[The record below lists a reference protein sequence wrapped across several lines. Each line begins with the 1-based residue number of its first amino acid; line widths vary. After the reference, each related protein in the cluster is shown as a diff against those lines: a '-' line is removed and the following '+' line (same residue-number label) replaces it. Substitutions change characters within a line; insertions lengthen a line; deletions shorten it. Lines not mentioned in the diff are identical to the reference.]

1 MRKVHVTEGSMTEE
15 KPRRFKIEK
24 IIKIAAYV
32 IIFTLCLMFIIRCFM
47 VADKSTFDELYPTD
61 SLRDAYADGEIAIM
75 TVKVEEEIAEDGY
88 FAAYAFYYCPEAKE
102 VQCAVRWNNSV
113 YEYTDMEVGHEYVFY
128 FLNEGTGEKYPA
140 RAVDSA
146 KKSIYNYRKLVA
158 DGVEL
163 GEYDRLTLKMEI
175 RDGYE
180 SQQVIRYGEQPLK
193 DYKIPKKILT
203 KLGE

>member
-1 MRKVHVTEGSMTEE
+1 MKKSHLTEGNMSAE
-15 KPRRFKIEK
+15 KPRGIKIEK

-32 IIFTLCLMFIIRCFM
+32 IIFTLCLMFIVRCFM
-47 VADKSTFDELYPTD
+47 VADKSTFDDLYPTD
-61 SLRDAYADGEIAIM
+61 SLRAAYTDGEIEIT
-75 TVKVEEEIAEDGY
+75 TVRVEEEIAEDGY
-88 FAAYAFYYCPEAKE
+88 FAAYAFYFCSEAGE
-102 VQCAVRWNNSV
+102 VQCTVRWNDSV
-113 YEYTDMEVGHEYVFY
+113 YEYTDMEKGHEYVFY

-140 RAVDSA
+140 RAIDSA

-180 SQQVIRYGEQPLK
+180 SSQVIRYGEQPLK
-193 DYKIPKKILT
+193 DCKIPKKIL
-203 KLGE
+203 KQLGE

>member
-1 MRKVHVTEGSMTEE
+1 MSAE
-15 KPRRFKIEK
+15 KPRGIKIEK

-32 IIFTLCLMFIIRCFM
+32 IIFTLCLMFIVRCFM
-47 VADKSTFDELYPTD
+47 VADKSTFDNLYATD
-61 SLRDAYADGEIAIM
+61 SLRAAYADGEIEIK
-75 TVKVEEEIAEDGY
+75 TVRVEEEIAEDGY
-88 FAAYAFYYCPEAKE
+88 FAAYAFFYCPEAGE
-102 VQCAVRWNNSV
+102 VQCTVRWNDST
-113 YEYTDMEVGHEYVFY
+113 YEYTDMEKGHEFAFY
-128 FLNEGTGEKYPA
+128 FLNEETGDKYPA

-146 KKSIYNYRKLVA
+146 KKSIYNYRKLIA

-163 GEYDRLTLKMEI
+163 GENARLTLKMEI

-180 SQQVIRYGEQPLK
+180 SSQVIRYGEQPLK

>member
-1 MRKVHVTEGSMTEE
+1 MRKTRVPEGNMSED

-61 SLRDAYADGEIAIM
+61 SLRSAYADGEIAIM

-88 FAAYAFYYCPEAKE
+88 FAAYAFYYCPEAGE

-113 YEYTDMEVGHEYVFY
+113 YEYTDMEVGHEYFFY

-163 GEYDRLTLKMEI
+163 GETDRLTLRMEI

-180 SQQVIRYGEQPLK
+180 SSQVIRYGEQPLK
-193 DYKIPKKILT
+193 DYKIPKKILNQI
-203 KLGE
+203 GE